1 MAEPSF
7 MTLVVLGADLPVS
20 LTMSLFFSVDLF
32 VANRISSLL
41 VNMEVAIGD
50 NSYLKTVRL
59 LTDDA
64 WINEDGV
71 AHLSQGRCGKPK

>member
-1 MAEPSF
+1 

-41 VNMEVAIGD
+41 VNMEVAIGA

-59 LTDDA
+59 LTDDV

-71 AHLSQGRCGKPK
+71 VHLMSQGRCGKPK